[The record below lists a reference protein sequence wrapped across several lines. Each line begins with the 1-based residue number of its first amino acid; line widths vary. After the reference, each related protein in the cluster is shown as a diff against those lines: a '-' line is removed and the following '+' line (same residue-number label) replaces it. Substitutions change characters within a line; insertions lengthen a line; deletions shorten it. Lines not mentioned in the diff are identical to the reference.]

1 MPENKKVIELK
12 LDVDGVY
19 KEKSDLR
26 KNISVRRK
34 MERTFVNNSSK
45 LSEFLHGVDVGVEI
59 FKRINKV
66 LK

>member
-59 FKRINKV
+59 FKRINRV

>member
-26 KNISVRRK
+26 KNISIKRK
-34 MERTFVNNSSK
+34 IERTFVNNSNK

>member
-26 KNISVRRK
+26 KNISVKKK